1 MYVYYFKYF
10 SHFRF
15 WAGLVWNIGI
25 LINYYSVVEQ
35 GYSTEP
41 SNEYIVRGN
50 DALMKCK
57 IPSYAADMAE
67 VTGWVDSEGHDYR
80 MGNNYGNL
88 INSSS

>member
-1 MYVYYFKYF
+1 M
-10 SHFRF
+10 
-15 WAGLVWNIGI
+15 
-25 LINYYSVVEQ
+25 EQ

-67 VTGWVDSEGHDYR
+67 VMGWVDSEGHDYR
-80 MGNNYGNL
+80 LGNNYGNL
-88 INSSS
+88 INSSSYIPKIEPHAVVDIFFSC

>member
-1 MYVYYFKYF
+1 MCIISSTFPILGSELDWY
-10 SHFRF
+10 R
-15 WAGLVWNIGI
+15 NIGI

-67 VTGWVDSEGHDYR
+67 VTGWGDSEGHDYR

>member
-1 MYVYYFKYF
+1 MCIISSTFPILGSELDWY
-10 SHFRF
+10 R
-15 WAGLVWNIGI
+15 NIGI